1 VRRLP
6 VGEPP
11 GLPSLPTQTIGDR
24 CLWKACEV
32 SQPFDPQLGQLFTA
46 LGTEREKMEGQRRKK
61 ELCLLVVDDESASSR
76 SDARGCQRCETP
88 LSHSYLGLPNG
99 SDGVE
104 RPLHSSLHSPREPF
118 DSASLEIG
126 TARLGRLHRQ
136 AGLFEPA
143 QDPLPLRLDAG
154 RIPLDQVEI
163 RAGCERLGEPHSRA
177 HPRLLGRACAWTDE
191 RPLSRRGCESDRC
204 LAKLRPIPESGPQCE
219 SWNVQACDH
228 GNVCSTRTHVLLSS
242 KREVIPSAP

>member
-1 VRRLP
+1 M
-6 VGEPP
+6 
-11 GLPSLPTQTIGDR
+11 
-24 CLWKACEV
+24 
-32 SQPFDPQLGQLFTA
+32 
-46 LGTEREKMEGQRRKK
+46 ERQRRKK

-76 SDARGCQRCETP
+76 SDARGCKGGESP

-99 SDGVE
+99 PDGVE

-126 TARLGRLHRQ
+126 TARLSRLHRQ

-154 RIPLDQVEI
+154 RILLDQMEI
-163 RAGCERLGEPHSRA
+163 RAGGERLGEPHSRA
-177 HPRLLGRACAWTDE
+177 HPRLLGRACARTDE
-191 RPLSRRGCESDRC
+191 RTLSRRGCESDVC
-204 LAKLRPIPESGPQCE
+204 FAKIRSIPESGPQCE

-228 GNVCSTRTHVLLSS
+228 GNVCSTRTHVLLSRRVLRNNHIACLS
-242 KREVIPSAP
+242 WLVVVGLAREWEPVRGVGQVEAGKDPPAKPRP